1 MESIRQ
7 IVATQLRKAASH
19 NPDVSSPPVCILW
32 PDHESVWASAI
43 ASLLD
48 ELPELF
54 ILGAYDPDNRTGP
67 SIWLR
72 CVLARKLQGASIPA
86 DLPPIF
92 YLPGVSRSDLRAI
105 ESCRKELKPIA
116 ELQYR
121 GVIWSHPNGKD
132 WTPQAF
138 LKAACGIETASDN
151 ATRESVPR
159 ALPDLLDLEV
169 ATLQGKRIDAAYL
182 NKLVIGGDPVRD
194 ILRWMDRSDSFRS
207 ECCDAVWAAFVET
220 CKAEFSLNP
229 SSDDIL
235 LAAERLAEHKDK
247 WKQVWER
254 FCEAPDRYPN
264 IPGLIGKCPMPAK
277 ADLFSGVDAF
287 EGWPQWNE
295 EQEKNLL
302 GVLAALK
309 NAEPSFTREKLLEL
323 ESDHGARRSTV
334 WGRLGMAPLATALEH
349 LAVIAFVTK
358 NQLASG
364 NAEELAGRYSDAG
377 WKADDAVLKA
387 LASRG
392 RQDERAAIEET
403 VRAIYLPWLEDS
415 AHHLQKLAEEGK
427 YPFQSS
433 KSGKP
438 VPCEDGCC
446 LVFVDGLRMDAGQRL
461 ISLLEKQG
469 FDVTGQSVWSA
480 LPSVTATA
488 KPAVLPAWSGLS
500 GPDASAD
507 FEPVLSQGSKS
518 IKGSQIVRK
527 QLESIGWQILDEN
540 ISGTVKGNA
549 WCEAGDIDKQGHDSG
564 LKLAASLDTVLSEIS
579 EKVSMLLSA
588 GWSKVR
594 IVTDHGWLL
603 MPGGLPKAE
612 MASFLA
618 ESKWGRCAA
627 MKTGAQSKEKL
638 YGWFWNPAV
647 HFALAPGVSCYRAN
661 MEYAHGG
668 ISLQECLTLQLTVQ
682 AKEAAS
688 SLFDVSISKVQWV
701 QQRCHVTL
709 QGLTDGLLVDIRE
722 APSKP
727 GSSLLASPPRQV
739 QDPEPSF
746 AVDDT
751 HNDKAAVVVLLDAN
765 GNVVTQVK
773 TVVGGGPHGNA

>member
-7 IVATQLRKAASH
+7 IVVTQLRKAASH

-43 ASLLD
+43 ASLRD
-48 ELPELF
+48 QLPELF

-67 SIWLR
+67 AIWLR
-72 CVLARKLQGASIPA
+72 CVLARKMQGASIPA

-121 GVIWSHPNGKD
+121 GVIWSHSNGKD

-138 LKAACGIETASDN
+138 LKVACGIETALDN
-151 ATRESVPR
+151 ATRDSVPR

-169 ATLQGKRIDAAYL
+169 AALQGKRIDAAYL

-194 ILRWMDRSDSFRS
+194 ILKWMDRSDSFRS
-207 ECCDAVWAAFVET
+207 DCCDAVWAAFVET
-220 CKAEFSLNP
+220 CKVEFSFNP

-235 LAAERLAEHKDK
+235 LSAERLAEHKDK

-254 FCEAPDRYPN
+254 FCEAPDRYPS

-277 ADLFSGVDAF
+277 TDFFAEADTF
-287 EGWPQWNE
+287 EGWPQCNE
-295 EQEKNLL
+295 EQEKSLL
-302 GVLAALK
+302 GSLAALK
-309 NAEPSFTREKLLEL
+309 SVAPSTAREKILEL
-323 ESDHGARRSTV
+323 ESDHGGRRNSV
-334 WGRLGMAPLATALEH
+334 WGKLGMAPLATALEY
-349 LAVIAFVTK
+349 LAVIASVTK
-358 NQLASG
+358 SQLASG
-364 NAEELAGRYSDAG
+364 KAEELEKRYTSAG
-377 WKADDAVLKA
+377 WKADDAALKA
-387 LASRG
+387 LSSRG
-392 RQDERAAIEET
+392 RQDERAAIEDT

-446 LVFVDGLRMDAGQRL
+446 LVFVDGLRLDAGQRL

-469 FDVTGQSVWSA
+469 FDVTGQPVWSA

-488 KPAVLPAWSGLS
+488 KPAVLPSWSGLS
-500 GPDASAD
+500 GPDSSTD
-507 FEPVLSQGSKS
+507 FEPGLSQGSKS
-518 IKGSQIVRK
+518 IKGSQIVRR
-527 QLESIGWQILDEN
+527 QLESHGWQVLDAN
-540 ISGTVKGNA
+540 SSGTVKGNA

-564 LKLAASLDTVLSEIS
+564 LKLAVSLDAVLAEVA
-579 EKVSMLLSA
+579 ERVSMLLSS
-588 GWSKVR
+588 GWQKVR

-627 MKTGAQSKEKL
+627 MKAGAQSKEKL

-682 AKEAAS
+682 SRVGAS
-688 SLFDVSISKVQWV
+688 SLFDVRISNVHWV
-701 QQRCHVTL
+701 QQRCHVSL
-709 QGLTDGLLVDIRE
+709 QGITEGLLLDIRE
-722 APSKP
+722 APSNP
-727 GSSLLASPPRQV
+727 DTSMLVGPPKQV
-739 QDPEPSF
+739 SDPEPSVV
-746 AVDDT
+746 VDDS
-751 HNDKAAVVVLLDAN
+751 HNGKAAVVVLVDTN

-773 TVVGGGPHGNA
+773 TVVGGGLYGNA

>member
-7 IVATQLRKAASH
+7 IVVTQLRKAASH

-32 PDHESVWASAI
+32 PDHEGVWGSAI
-43 ASLLD
+43 SALQGQ
-48 ELPELF
+48 LPELF
-54 ILGAYDPDNRTGP
+54 VLGAYDPEKRTGP
-67 SIWLR
+67 AIWLR
-72 CVLARKLQGASIPA
+72 CVLARKLEGASIPV
-86 DLPPIF
+86 DLTPIF

-105 ESCRKELKPIA
+105 ESCREELKPLA
-116 ELQYR
+116 ELQYL
-121 GVIWSHPNGKD
+121 GVVWSHPNGKD

-138 LKAACGIETASDN
+138 LKVACGIETASDN
-151 ATRESVPR
+151 ATKDSVPR
-159 ALPDLLDLEV
+159 ALPDLLDLDV
-169 ATLQGKRIDAAYL
+169 AALQGRRIDAAFL

-194 ILRWMDRSDSFRS
+194 ILKWMDRSDSFRS
-207 ECCDAVWAAFVET
+207 DCCDAVWAAFVET
-220 CKAEFSLNP
+220 CKAEFSFSP

-254 FCEAPDRYPN
+254 FCEAPDRYPS

-277 ADLFSGVDAF
+277 TDFFTDAAAF

-302 GVLAALK
+302 GGLAALK
-309 NAEPSFTREKLLEL
+309 NVAPSTAREKILEL
-323 ESDHGARRSTV
+323 ESDHGSRRSTV

-349 LAVIAFVTK
+349 LAVIAAVTK

-364 NAEELAGRYSDAG
+364 NAEELAGRYSNAG

-392 RQDERAAIEET
+392 RQDERAAIEDT

-415 AHHLQKLAEEGK
+415 AHHLQKLAEDGK

-433 KSGKP
+433 RSGKP
-438 VPCEDGCC
+438 VSCEDGCC

-461 ISLLEKQG
+461 ISMLEKQG
-469 FDVTGQSVWSA
+469 FDVTGQPIWSA

-488 KPAVLPAWSGLS
+488 KPAVLPAWAGLA

-564 LKLAASLDTVLSEIS
+564 LKLAASLDAVLAEVA
-579 EKVSMLLSA
+579 EKVSMLLSS
-588 GWSKVR
+588 GWPKVR

-603 MPGGLPKAE
+603 MPGGLPKSE

-627 MKTGAQSKEKL
+627 MKAGAQSNEKL

-682 AKEAAS
+682 SRVGAS
-688 SLFDVSISKVQWV
+688 SLFDVRISNVRWV
-701 QQRCHVTL
+701 QQRCHVSL
-709 QGLTDGLLVDIRE
+709 QGITDGLLIDIRE

-727 GSSLLASPPRQV
+727 DTSLLVGPPKQV
-739 QDPEPSF
+739 SDPEPSF
-746 AVDDT
+746 VVDDS
-751 HNDKAAVVVLLDAN
+751 HNGKAALVVLVDAN

-773 TVVGGGPHGNA
+773 TVVGGGLYGNA